1 MLMTLLGAMVSRAYG
16 DGMALVGASLLAW
29 FLFEWASF
37 AYRVFF
43 VLPGLRL
50 RREIRDE
57 RKAVPLLWSGGEF
70 DTRVEL
76 LLPAGRLPDVFLED
90 CVPLVVT
97 KIGGSE
103 QKFTSVT
110 PKNPGVVEYRIR
122 CEAPGELIFEGVI
135 VRLTDRQGFFHKRTL
150 LKEGRHY
157 PVLPRL
163 TGTEGNRRGTK
174 RHNIFPPP
182 GVHRLRQPGG
192 GTELHDLRDYMP
204 GDPPKMI
211 AWKASARKDKLI
223 TKEFETE
230 VPVRA
235 TLFVDA
241 SESVRVGP
249 VSKSKLT
256 RLANLAAGVA
266 EGVAVD
272 RDHVGLVIFDEQGS
286 QMMRPNRSRT
296 HLIDMLHLL
305 AKAAARPTPLGPFA
319 DAEVLS
325 KLAFPMANELYPE
338 LMDRRVNR
346 IPLSMFWNP
355 ISDTRRV
362 WLLFLLFLPMAFT
375 VMGLIASCAG
385 LLNRTLAPF
394 EVYWAVM
401 GPFVRNIG
409 VYGTLTAAGILA
421 QLGYLFWGIHGITG
435 FFGEGRRRRLRRKQ
449 LGLLFAT
456 LDGDEAGAEVHYLH
470 DDQIFSRRA
479 MRFLADHQAR
489 YPIRLHD
496 TRGRYLF
503 HSRPKLTTLAGALNY
518 GVSRGRDNEL
528 FVLLADLIDLA
539 EELDPVLQAVRV
551 AVGRHHQVMIIIPWQ
566 EDMPPPAGT
575 DADDSL
581 RIPKAELIADRG
593 LQALDRELERDQVE
607 RYHKNFARVRREFGR
622 LGVTV
627 VRAGHEETVQL
638 VLDRMNRLRGMAV
651 RR

>member
-1 MLMTLLGAMVSRAYG
+1 MTLLGALISERYG
-16 DGMALVGASLLAW
+16 DTMVIAGGTVLAW
-29 FLFEWASF
+29 FAFEWGYF
-37 AYRVFF
+37 AYQAYF
-43 VLPGLRL
+43 VLPNLRIQ
-50 RREIRDE
+50 REIRDD
-57 RKAVPLLWSGGEF
+57 RKAVPLLWANGEF
-70 DTRVEL
+70 DVRVTL
-76 LLPAGRLPDVFLED
+76 SIPKGRMPDISLED

-97 KIGGSE
+97 KLGGSE
-103 QKFTSVT
+103 ETFALLTAKS
-110 PKNPGVVEYRIR
+110 PGIIEYRIR

-163 TGTEGNRRGTK
+163 TGAEGNRRGIK

-182 GVHRLRQPGG
+182 GLHRLRKPGG
-192 GTELHDLRDYMP
+192 GSELQDLRDYMP

-211 AWKASARKDKLI
+211 AWKPSARKDKLI

-249 VSKSKLT
+249 VAKSKLT

-272 RDHVGLVIFDEQGS
+272 RDHVGLVVFDEHGS

-319 DAEVLS
+319 DAEALS
-325 KLAFPMANELYPE
+325 KLAYPVANELYPE
-338 LMDRRVNR
+338 LMDRRINR
-346 IPLSMFWNP
+346 LPLGMFWNP
-355 ISDTRRV
+355 ISDTKKV
-362 WLLFLLFLPMAFT
+362 WFIWLLALPAIFT
-375 VMGLIASCAG
+375 FMGILVSCAG

-394 EVYWAVM
+394 EFYWSVM
-401 GPFVRNIG
+401 KPFVNTFG
-409 VYGTLTAAGILA
+409 FYGTLVAVGICM
-421 QLGYLFWGIHGITG
+421 QLGYLVWGIHGITG
-435 FFGEGRRRRLRRKQ
+435 FFGEGRKRRTRRKQ
-449 LGLLFAT
+449 LGMLFAT
-456 LDGDEAGAEVHYLH
+456 QDGDEAGAEVHYLH
-470 DDQIFSRRA
+470 DDQIFARRA

-496 TRGRYLF
+496 IRGRYLF
-503 HSRPKLTTLAGALNY
+503 YSKAKLPILASALNY
-518 GVSRGRDNEL
+518 GISRGRDNEL

-539 EELDPVLQAVRV
+539 EQLDPVLQSVRV
-551 AVGRHHQVMIIIPWQ
+551 AIGRHHQVLIIIPWQ
-566 EDMPPPAGT
+566 EDMPPPPT
-575 DADDSL
+575 DPADEYSL
-581 RIPKAELIADRG
+581 KIPRAELISDRG
-593 LQALDRELERDQVE
+593 LAALDRELERDQIE
-607 RYHKNFARVRREFGR
+607 RYHKNFATVRREFGR

-627 VRAGHEETVQL
+627 VRAGHDETVQL
-638 VLDRMNRLRGMAV
+638 VLDRMNRLRGMGV